1 MFESRPLA
9 GLASILLLVAILSVV
24 AAFGF
29 SNTDLA
35 NSITR
40 SAEARAKDERT
51 KIDAEKANIDLEL
64 YRQKVQAEQE
74 QIKINSEK
82 QKKEAEIMLLQIQ
95 DQYQI
100 ETEARRMQ
108 VQQSLELKRIG
119 WISMLSLLTLAG
131 LLLIIGNGYRFVRR
145 ELIEL
150 NSTRHEIGRTY
161 GGNPM
166 NDAWH
171 YNPEWKQ
178 QMIYL
183 ARQREREA
191 RATNKKQKVQ
201 VISSNNLKSTY
212 FRQKRSDNKDFPFAE

>member
-9 GLASILLLVAILSVV
+9 GLASILLLVAILSAV

-40 SAEARAKDERT
+40 SAEARAKDELT
-51 KIDAEKANIDLEL
+51 KIDAERANIDLEL

-82 QKKEAEIMLLQIQ
+82 QKKEAEILLRQIQ
-95 DQYQI
+95 DQYHI

-108 VQQSLELKRIG
+108 VQQRLELERIS
-119 WISMLSLLTLAG
+119 WISMLSLLTFAG
-131 LLLIIGNGYRFVRR
+131 LVLIIGHGYQFIRR
-145 ELIEL
+145 EWIEL
-150 NSTRHEIGRTY
+150 NSTRREIDTTHRGT
-161 GGNPM
+161 PM

-191 RATNKKQKVQ
+191 RATSNKQKAQ
-201 VISSNNLKSTY
+201 VRSNNLKLTY
-212 FRQKRSDNKDFPFAE
+212 FRQKHSDNTDLPCAE

>member
-9 GLASILLLVAILSVV
+9 GLASILLLVAILSTV

-35 NSITR
+35 NNITR
-40 SAEARAKDERT
+40 SAEARAKDEQT
-51 KIDAEKANIDLEL
+51 KIDVEKANIDLEL

-74 QIKINSEK
+74 QIRINSEM
-82 QKKEAEIMLLQIQ
+82 QSKEAKIMLLQMQ
-95 DQYQI
+95 NQYHI

-108 VQQSLELKRIG
+108 VQQILELQRIS

-145 ELIEL
+145 EWIEL
-150 NSTRHEIGRTY
+150 NSTRHEIGTMY

-201 VISSNNLKSTY
+201 VRSSNNLKSTY
-212 FRQKRSDNKDFPFAE
+212 FKQKHSDNTDLPCAE

>member
-9 GLASILLLVAILSVV
+9 GLSSILILVAILGAV

-40 SAEARAKDERT
+40 SAEAQAKDERT

-74 QIKINSEK
+74 QIRIDSEK

-100 ETEARRMQ
+100 EIEARRTQ
-108 VQQSLELKRIG
+108 VQQRLELERIG
-119 WISMLSLLTLAG
+119 WISLLSLLILAG

-145 ELIEL
+145 EWIEL
-150 NSTRHEIGRTY
+150 NSTRREIDTTHSGI
-161 GGNPM
+161 PM

-191 RATNKKQKVQ
+191 RVTGKNQKVP
-201 VISSNNLKSTY
+201 VRSSNNLKSTY
-212 FRQKRSDNKDFPFAE
+212 FKQKHSDNTDLPCAE